1 MENNKPYW
9 LDIIEDN
16 LVEAVVAVIFI
27 LAFICTGLIA
37 AYFIDTKLIKE
48 IAVLSSLFAGLV
60 SLFYKVKG
68 E

>member
-9 LDIIEDN
+9 LDIIEEN
-16 LVEAVVAVIFI
+16 LVEAVVAVMFI

-37 AYFIDTKLIKE
+37 AYFIDTPLIKE
-48 IAVLSSLFAGLV
+48 LAIYSSLLVGLV

>member
-9 LDIIEDN
+9 LDIIEEN
-16 LVEAVVAVIFI
+16 LVEAVVAVMFI

-37 AYFIDTKLIKE
+37 AYFVDTPLMKE
-48 IAVLSSLFAGLV
+48 LAIYSSLLAGLV